1 MRLRSLSVVLLLLAA
16 LLPARA
22 AGELIAC
29 ARIGVYERAALD
41 RILVRDALALSPRA
55 ADYRPPAAVCAVKL
69 YRVTYNTLN
78 PDNRNA
84 AAKAS
89 GLLALPVVPDRSCA
103 VVLWSHSAELTAA
116 NVPSRP
122 DASVEA
128 RLVIAALAGQGYAV
142 LMPDYLGKG
151 SFPGVHPFFLP
162 ESEARAG
169 GDLLSAGRKACAQLN
184 VRLQPR
190 TFLAGWSQGGQATLA
205 LLKLLEE
212 RGDTTVRAA
221 APVAGIY
228 DLYLQWQAWLTR
240 PHAPLVPALMLY
252 TLKAYEKHLRLDG
265 LYGDAVQPQ
274 YADLALG
281 VKRLLDTDSGA
292 RAIQMTPHNAVE
304 LFAPGFRREAW
315 LGVTPFYRALRR
327 SEVYAWRPRT
337 LVRFYYGQADDIAT
351 PDQALLAAGYMQ
363 GLGANV
369 VAVSAGAGAGHGEAF
384 LFALREMKPWFDS
397 L

>member
-1 MRLRSLSVVLLLLAA
+1 MRRHVRLLLLVLCLA
-16 LLPARA
+16 LPARA

-29 ARIGVYERAALD
+29 ARLGAYD
-41 RILVRDALALSPRA
+41 RQAIDRMRDRDALALSPRA
-55 ADYRPPAAVCAVKL
+55 ADYRLPDATCSVKL
-69 YRVTYNTLN
+69 YRVTYNTVN

-84 AAKAS
+84 AEKAS
-89 GLLALPVVPDRSCA
+89 GLLALPDVPGRSCGL
-103 VVLWSHSAELTAA
+103 VLWSHSAELTAA

-122 DASVEA
+122 DASLEA
-128 RLVIAALAGQGYAV
+128 RLVIAALAAQGYAV

-151 SFPGVHPFFLP
+151 SFPGVHPFFLA

-169 GDLLSAGRKACAQLN
+169 GDLLRAGRKACAQLN

-190 TFLAGWSQGGQATLA
+190 TFLAGWSQGGQSTLA
-205 LLKLLEE
+205 LLRLLEE

-240 PHAPLVPALMLY
+240 PHSPLVPALMLY
-252 TLKAYEKHLRLDG
+252 TLKAYEKHLRFDG
-265 LYGDAVQPQ
+265 LYARAVQPQ
-274 YADLALG
+274 YAAAATEA
-281 VKRLLDTDSGA
+281 KRLLDTDSGA
-292 RAIQMTPHNAVE
+292 RAIRLTPANASE
-304 LFAPGFRREAW
+304 LFAPAFRREAW
-315 LGVTPFYRALRR
+315 LGDSPFYRALRR
-327 SEVYAWRPRT
+327 NEVYAWRPRT
-337 LVRFYYGQADDIAT
+337 LVRFYYGQADDVVM

-369 VAVSAGAGAGHGEAF
+369 VAVPAGAGAGHGEAF